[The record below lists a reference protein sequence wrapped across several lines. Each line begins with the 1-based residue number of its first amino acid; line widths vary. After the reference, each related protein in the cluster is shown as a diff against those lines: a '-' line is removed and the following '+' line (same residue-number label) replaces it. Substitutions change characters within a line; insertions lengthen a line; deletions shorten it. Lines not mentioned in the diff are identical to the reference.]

1 MTTPSNQPWTV
12 LRLIN
17 WTKDYLAK
25 ANLQEPRLL
34 AEMLLAHVLGCQR
47 IELYTRFD
55 YQPTASQLDQFR
67 SLVQQAKQHQPVAY
81 LVGIKEFYSLSFKV
95 TPAVLIPR
103 PETELL
109 VSEAIAHLRRLGRP
123 GKMWDVCTGSGC
135 IAIAVAS
142 QVKDA
147 TVLAS
152 DLSAEALA
160 VAQEN
165 ATRHKVESRIRIR
178 QADML
183 LLPADCADMVPFDI
197 ITANPPYIAIGQ
209 DIAEE
214 VKSEPETA
222 LYGGKDG
229 MKFIQPLV
237 ASAPEMLASGG
248 MLATEFG
255 QGMADG
261 VRDLIVSQGQF
272 AEPKIVRDQQGIERA
287 AVAIRR

>member
-17 WTKDYLAK
+17 WTRDYLAK

-55 YQPTASQLDQFR
+55 YQPAASQLDQFR

-81 LVGIKEFYSLSFKV
+81 LVGSKEFYSLSFKV
-95 TPAVLIPR
+95 RPAVLIPR

-109 VSEAIAHLRRLGRP
+109 VSEAIAHLRQLGRP

-135 IAIAVAS
+135 IAIAAAW

-165 ATRHKVESRIRIR
+165 AARHKVDLRIRTR

-183 LLPADCADMVPFDI
+183 SLPADCADMVPFDV

-214 VKSEPETA
+214 VKSEPEMA

-248 MLATEFG
+248 MLAMEFG
-255 QGMADG
+255 QGMADA
-261 VRDLIVSQGQF
+261 VRDLIVAQGQF
-272 AEPKIVRDQQGIERA
+272 AEPKILRDQQGIERA